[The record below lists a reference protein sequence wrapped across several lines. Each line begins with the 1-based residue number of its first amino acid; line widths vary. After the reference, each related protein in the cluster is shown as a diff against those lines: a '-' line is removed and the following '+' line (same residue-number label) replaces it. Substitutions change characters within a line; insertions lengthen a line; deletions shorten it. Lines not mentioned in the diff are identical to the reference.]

1 MHKPQ
6 SRAAAAKPEARRL
19 EAVEAATVDLVAS
32 GEDSLS

>member
-6 SRAAAAKPEARRL
+6 SWAAAAKPEAGARRL
-19 EAVEAATVDLVAS
+19 EAATVDLVAS